1 MSIAI
6 ACLQTIPNRRKIG
19 LLAAVVVLTGVLI
32 GRCVLNM
39 RSLLL
44 PIRIGSKLI
53 LNIFS
58 QKVGMQFKKKLL

>member
-1 MSIAI
+1 MSIVI
-6 ACLQTIPNRRKIG
+6 ACLQTVPNRRKIG
-19 LLAAVVVLTGVLI
+19 LLAAVAVLNGVLI

-53 LNIFS
+53 LNIF
-58 QKVGMQFKKKLL
+58 